1 MEFSLRGRS
10 RVFAA
15 RGTREERQERH
26 GGSKAVPASV
36 SLDSSAADVVE
47 SLGARGVDRAHLV
60 SMTGRDPRE
69 SERASSPL
77 ELLLDLTFVV
87 AVGIA
92 ASQFAE
98 MLAEGHLSGAM
109 VGFTLAMSAISVAWI
124 GFSWFASA
132 FDTDDWLYRLITMV
146 QMAGVVLFALG
157 LPTMFHS
164 LDEGQ
169 RLDLRVMIVGYVV
182 MRGALAL
189 QWWRASR
196 AAKYHSVAMANIY
209 WTAAIQIGWLVIA
222 FVDFGLTNAAVFAA
236 FGVLAAVELLLPVL
250 TGSVGRRTPWH
261 PHHIA
266 ERYGLFTIIVLGESV
281 VGTVASST
289 DLLGGETAVHWSADV
304 IAVVVAG
311 VGLTFGMWWVY
322 FSAPFG
328 TALDRRRGRAY
339 IFGYGHIPMFIA
351 VAAVGAGLHV
361 AGLVLEDHSEIG
373 PVAVVLALAI
383 PVGAYLVSVYTIYS
397 ILLAATDRF
406 HALLIVMTVAVLV
419 AAVILAAA
427 GVSVAVCLLVIM
439 VAPFVTVVG
448 YETIGRRHQRAL
460 LQ

>member
-1 MEFSLRGRS
+1 MAFSSRDGSPEFAALGSHRRRGR
-10 RVFAA
+10 RGRA
-15 RGTREERQERH
+15 RSDG
-26 GGSKAVPASV
+26 ASV
-36 SLDSSAADVVE
+36 SRDSPGADVVE
-47 SLGARGVDRAHLV
+47 SLGESGGDRAHLV
-60 SMTGRDPRE
+60 SMTGRDPSE
-69 SERASSPL
+69 SARVSSPL

-98 MLAEGHLSGAM
+98 MLAAENLSGAM
-109 VGFTLAMSAISVAWI
+109 VGFMLAMSAISVAWI

-164 LDEGQ
+164 LDEGH

-182 MRGALAL
+182 MRAALSL
-189 QWWRASR
+189 QWLRASR
-196 AAKYHSVAMANIY
+196 APKFHSVAMANIY
-209 WTAAIQIGWLVIA
+209 WTVVIQIGWLTIA
-222 FVDFGLTNAAVFAA
+222 FVDFGLSNAAVFAA
-236 FGVLAAVELLLPVL
+236 FGVLAAVELLLPVT
-250 TGSVGRRTPWH
+250 TGAVGHRIPWH

-289 DLLGGETAVHWSADV
+289 DLLGGEAAVHWSFDV

-328 TALDRRRGRAY
+328 DALDRRRGRAY

-361 AGLVLEDHSEIG
+361 AGLVMEGHAEIG
-373 PVAVVLALAI
+373 SVAVVLALAI
-383 PVGAYLVSVYTIYS
+383 PVGAYLFVVYTLYS
-397 ILLAATDRF
+397 VLLAATDVF
-406 HALLIVMTVAVLV
+406 HVFLLVVTMAVLV
-419 AAVILAAA
+419 AAVILAMA

-439 VAPFVTVVG
+439 FAPFVTVVG
-448 YETIGRRHQRAL
+448 YETIGRRHEREMSR
-460 LQ
+460 